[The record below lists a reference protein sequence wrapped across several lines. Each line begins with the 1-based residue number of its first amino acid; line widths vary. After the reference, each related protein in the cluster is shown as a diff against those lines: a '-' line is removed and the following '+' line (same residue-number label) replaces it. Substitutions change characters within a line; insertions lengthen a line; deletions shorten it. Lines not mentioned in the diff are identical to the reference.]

1 MSTVQELIKDKKAR
15 QLKSEVSFI
24 RSSLISAMGFFEMA
38 NDENTNE
45 LYAKLNTACEEAI
58 RLEELLEKKVN

>member
-1 MSTVQELIKDKKAR
+1 MNTVQELIKEKKVR

-38 NDENTNE
+38 NDDNTKD
-45 LYAKLNTACEEAI
+45 LYSKLNTACEEAI
-58 RLEELLEKKVN
+58 RLEELLEKGK